1 MLPNTVYL
9 SRWVMRL
16 TGVHWA
22 AMLWTIV
29 PFFKKGQWVAFW
41 KKSFGQNSFEF
52 TFIWKPRAVVA
63 TSQTLGGW
71 MCRWLTCQSL
81 RPTSSV
87 REDQTLTLRSG
98 VLSGNNRKKT
108 LHWTTPSQ
116 TLEIESEKGTV
127 KKIIIFMVAEYKQ
140 DLAEPAS
147 LGTN

>member
-1 MLPNTVYL
+1 
-9 SRWVMRL
+9 
-16 TGVHWA
+16 
-22 AMLWTIV
+22 
-29 PFFKKGQWVAFW
+29 
-41 KKSFGQNSFEF
+41 
-52 TFIWKPRAVVA
+52 
-63 TSQTLGGW
+63 

-116 TLEIESEKGTV
+116 TLEIESEKETV